1 MGTHL
6 VAVDDFG
13 VGVLFFFFLVAS
25 KSSMEIVETGISV
38 GASFH
43 GEDVGNGAGVKL
55 TCLLFELSCSCT
67 SGTGA
72 VAVLAAAVSADI
84 VGRKVSGGGNTLAG
98 PE

>member
-25 KSSMEIVETGISV
+25 KSSIEIVETGISV

-55 TCLLFELSCSCT
+55 TCLLLELSCSCT

-72 VAVLAAAVSADI
+72 VAVLRRRFQQTSWAE
-84 VGRKVSGGGNTLAG
+84 K
-98 PE
+98 

>member
-1 MGTHL
+1 MEALMGTHL

-25 KSSMEIVETGISV
+25 KSSIEIVETGISV

-55 TCLLFELSCSCT
+55 TCLLLELSCSCT

-72 VAVLAAAVSADI
+72 VAVFAAAVSADI
-84 VGRKVSGGGNTLAG
+84 VGREVKRR
-98 PE
+98 

>member
-25 KSSMEIVETGISV
+25 KSSIEIVETGISV

-55 TCLLFELSCSCT
+55 TCLLLSSL
-67 SGTGA
+67 
-72 VAVLAAAVSADI
+72 VLALL
-84 VGRKVSGGGNTLAG
+84 GLGQ
-98 PE
+98 

>member
-25 KSSMEIVETGISV
+25 KSSIEIVETGISV

-55 TCLLFELSCSCT
+55 TCLLLELSCSCT

-72 VAVLAAAVSADI
+72 VAVFAAAV
-84 VGRKVSGGGNTLAG
+84 
-98 PE
+98 